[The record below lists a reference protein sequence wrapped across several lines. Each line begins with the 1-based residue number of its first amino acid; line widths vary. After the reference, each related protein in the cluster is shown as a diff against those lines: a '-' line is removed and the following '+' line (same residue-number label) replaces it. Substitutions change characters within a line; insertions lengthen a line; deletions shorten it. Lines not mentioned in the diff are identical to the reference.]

1 MDKLLIY
8 SIFAISFHS
17 FILLSKLH
25 VEPIFSTENRFRP
38 NYKSGQEPAKR
49 VFLFIIDQ
57 LSGSTF
63 YDDLVSLIIQ
73 CGNYGNLLSR
83 IFGKKFVKLTDL
95 LKELLN
101 SWFDGIFFSESKF
114 FIFRHCGLPTYIYS
128 ILNLE
133 SNAANQFKNSIP

>member
-101 SWFDGIFFSESKF
+101 S
-114 FIFRHCGLPTYIYS
+114 
-128 ILNLE
+128 
-133 SNAANQFKNSIP
+133 